1 MPGAIQCKAIS
12 KMEGPPLWA
21 MERSNLLITSGQG
34 YTYIFPQD
42 ADSPIWVP
50 DQLISHVSAPR
61 IPNSPAAEMPKKE
74 ETSSASAPS
83 ASTGNAADMETTDVR
98 NPR

>member
-1 MPGAIQCKAIS
+1 
-12 KMEGPPLWA
+12 MEGPPLWA

-83 ASTGNAADMETTDVR
+83 ASKGNAADMETTDVR